1 MIHSKRQSHW
11 VALLGKDSPGT
22 DCTIVDER
30 PVDFSAAAVLP
41 SSVIKEKQFNLRIR
55 NLARRSELPL
65 CPLWFFSAFS
75 VLSRSA
81 AQINGAAI
89 RNPLKVLKTWTRPT
103 L

>member
-41 SSVIKEKQFNLRIR
+41 SSVIKEKQFDRRSR
-55 NLARRSELPL
+55 NQPRTSELPSR
-65 CPLWFFSAFS
+65 PLWPFS
-75 VLSRSA
+75 VPSALSRSA

-89 RNPLKVLKTWTRPT
+89 RNPFKVLKTWTRPT
-103 L
+103 F